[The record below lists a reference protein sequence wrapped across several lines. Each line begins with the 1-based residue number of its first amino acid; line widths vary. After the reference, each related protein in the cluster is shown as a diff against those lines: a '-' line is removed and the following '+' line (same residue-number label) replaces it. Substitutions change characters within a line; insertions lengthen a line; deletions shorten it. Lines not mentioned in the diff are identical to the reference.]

1 MVQEWNGAFPF
12 PAALNCRLRSLQHT
26 KTCSKGV
33 ICLFREGTS
42 HLAVAIK
49 WGPASLQNPKMQIST
64 ALLPASAEQQKQWT
78 TWKKTPKASSIFML
92 ALVLWSG
99 TPWAQPSTSERD
111 TAGGFGWIW
120 CTGCLF
126 CRDEPSPFPAPLLLQ
141 FFPTWQNRGA
151 PSELMKILELSPAAV
166 QISGMLA
173 SEPVWKYITEWACS
187 ETKRKNIST
196 VALPEPPGPALAALH
211 PCSCSNGYV
220 GEKEEENLIKPQL
233 NAISVK
239 WISPNKVHWK
249 INIVHYS
256 YFTGKQNINCNR

>member
-42 HLAVAIK
+42 HLAVAIN

-78 TWKKTPKASSIFML
+78 TWKKNPKASSIFML

-141 FFPTWQNRGA
+141 FLPTWQNRGA
-151 PSELMKILELSPAAV
+151 PSELMKILLLSPAAA
-166 QISGMLA
+166 QLSGMLA
-173 SEPVWKYITEWACS
+173 SEPVWKYITEWTCN
-187 ETKRKNIST
+187 ETKRKKYFHCSS
-196 VALPEPPGPALAALH
+196 ARASW
-211 PCSCSNGYV
+211 PCFSSSAS
-220 GEKEEENLIKPQL
+220 L
-233 NAISVK
+233 
-239 WISPNKVHWK
+239 
-249 INIVHYS
+249 
-256 YFTGKQNINCNR
+256 